1 MSIQG
6 YQVRT
11 INLVN
16 VDYNSIELQG
26 KDDKFFN
33 GIISLTP
40 SSSHMGNGS

>member
-1 MSIQG
+1 MFIQG

-33 GIISLTP
+33 GIISLTQ